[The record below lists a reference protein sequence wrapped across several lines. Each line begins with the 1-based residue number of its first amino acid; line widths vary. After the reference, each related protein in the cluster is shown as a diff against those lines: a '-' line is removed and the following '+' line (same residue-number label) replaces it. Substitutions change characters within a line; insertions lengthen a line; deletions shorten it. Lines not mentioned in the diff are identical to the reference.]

1 MPLSA
6 AAEPP
11 PRGVRALA
19 QPAHVPLTHPVVFH
33 EDFAINPVPD
43 GHRFPMPKDV
53 LLHRRLTDLGLARRT
68 FTPEYPQ
75 ADTLCL
81 AHTPE
86 YVEQFL
92 SGSISQQAM
101 RQIGLA
107 WSPELRQRTL
117 IGVGSAVLAA
127 RLALQFGCAVMCNG
141 GTHHAHPGHG
151 SGTADAALLLCS
163 PWQCFSAV
171 FFVLPCHACSASAAR
186 THSSTTT
193 CFTLCAGWCIFNDLA
208 VAARS
213 VQRDTGLERCLF
225 VDLDV
230 HQVGTGGAALCGE
243 VL

>member
-1 MPLSA
+1 MPLSP

-11 PRGVRALA
+11 LRGVRALA

-75 ADTLCL
+75 ADTLRL

-151 SGTADAALLLCS
+151 SGTALLLCS
-163 PWQCFSAV
+163 CCAPPGSASPLCFSSCHGMPAP
-171 FFVLPCHACSASAAR
+171 LPLPAPTAPPPPASPCVQAGAFSTTWRLPPGVCSVTWAWSAACLW
-186 THSSTTT
+186 TLM
-193 CFTLCAGWCIFNDLA
+193 FTRCGPVGQLCVC
-208 VAARS
+208 
-213 VQRDTGLERCLF
+213 
-225 VDLDV
+225 
-230 HQVGTGGAALCGE
+230 
-243 VL
+243 